1 MKHKLGFSREG
12 KESKATVIAVGVF
25 AKSFANVNGA

>member
-12 KESKATVIAVGVF
+12 KESKATVIAVVVF
-25 AKSFANVNGA
+25 AKKA